1 MTKTITSANFQET
14 VVNSKTPILVDFY
27 SQTCG
32 PCKMLAPILEEIS
45 EETSAFQIGKV
56 CVDMEMDLALEYSVR
71 VVPTILIFKDGTC
84 AERFEGV
91 RGKRELLE
99 IMKKYT
105 Q

>member
-45 EETSAFQIGKV
+45 EETSDFLIGKV
-56 CVDMEMDLALEYSVR
+56 CVDEEMDLALEYSVR
-71 VVPTILIFKDGTC
+71 VVPTMLVFKDGEC
-84 AERFEGV
+84 IERFEGV
-91 RGKRELLE
+91 RGKGELLE
-99 IMKKYT
+99 IMKKHV
-105 Q
+105 